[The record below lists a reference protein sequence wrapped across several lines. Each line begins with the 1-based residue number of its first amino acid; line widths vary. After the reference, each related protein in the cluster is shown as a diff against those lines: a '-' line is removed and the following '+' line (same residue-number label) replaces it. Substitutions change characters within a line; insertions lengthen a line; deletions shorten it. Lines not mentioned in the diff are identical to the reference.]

1 MIHRSQPRR
10 LNKDTDERLLKF
22 DEMKEAINVL
32 VKASAD
38 GDEGAVKMAEGNS
51 PISFVSGESLPSG
64 VNTVI
69 GSVTDEDA
77 LVVYFFVQ
85 NSLGNHT
92 VCGYS
97 SNLNKCFIVYQSSA
111 LSFQEN
117 GFVKADIVKNRRVSS
132 AGALLIDPSYE
143 TPDAE
148 FEFGGGDDDPGEGIS
163 LFANQVN
170 YEFTFDLSL
179 ELTKRGNAIGRDF
192 YGDTGQ
198 VIQNL
203 IDNDAFAATVNFF
216 TANGGQQNL
225 YDGEED
231 ITNENTAF
239 QLNRVVE
246 SYSYAVVDGKPCLVA
261 SGTVFVNPNKLD
273 DAGAELRVGLFF
285 TPVFAELA
293 GERTL
298 LGNEEASLSVD
309 PVSVFFDEPGANIST
324 NPVEVVSTVQFG
336 GPFEVGYV
344 DTPKISDLFSA
355 NPSDYNNS
363 AAAGNLQFSI
373 KTISVDGATGL
384 NSLQNFALPS
394 TPIEDAFFV
403 GRLAIDFEG
412 SDWYQLADDT
422 VNQSFVSLSNNFSS
436 LDFGTDQAG
445 L

>member
-77 LVVYFFVQ
+77 LVIYFFVQ

-143 TPDAE
+143 TPDTE

-163 LFANQVN
+163 LFAKQVN

-203 IDNDAFAATVNFF
+203 IDNDAFVGTVNFF
-216 TANGGQQNL
+216 TSASQQNL
-225 YDGEED
+225 YDGAED
-231 ITNENTAF
+231 ITNECSVF
-239 QLNRVVE
+239 ELNRVVE
-246 SYSYAVVDGKPCLVA
+246 NYSYAVVDGKPCLVA

-273 DAGAELRVGLFF
+273 DAGAELRVELFF
-285 TPVFAELA
+285 NPVFAELA

-298 LGNEEASLSVD
+298 LGNEEASVSVD
-309 PVSVFFDEPGANIST
+309 PVSVFFDEPGANISS
-324 NPVEVVSTVQFG
+324 NPVEVISTVQFG

-344 DTPKISDLFSA
+344 STPKISDLFST
-355 NPSDYNNS
+355 NPADYNNS
-363 AAAGNLQFSI
+363 TAAANLQLSI
-373 KTISVDGATGL
+373 KTISVDDATGL
-384 NSLQNFALPS
+384 SSLQNFALPT

-403 GRLAIDFEG
+403 ARLNIDFEG
-412 SDWYQLADDT
+412 SDWYQLADNT
-422 VNQSFVSLSNNFSS
+422 VNQSFISLSNNFNG
-436 LDFGTDQAG
+436 LDFGIDQSG
-445 L
+445 F

>member
-77 LVVYFFVQ
+77 LVIYFFVQ

-143 TPDAE
+143 TPDTE

-163 LFANQVN
+163 LFAKQVN

-203 IDNDAFAATVNFF
+203 IDNDAFVGTVNFF
-216 TANGGQQNL
+216 TSASQQNL
-225 YDGEED
+225 YDGAED
-231 ITNENTAF
+231 ITNECSVF
-239 QLNRVVE
+239 ELNRVVE
-246 SYSYAVVDGKPCLVA
+246 NYAYAVVDGKPCLVA

-273 DAGAELRVGLFF
+273 DAGAELRVELFF
-285 TPVFAELA
+285 NPVFAELA

-298 LGNEEASLSVD
+298 LGNEEASVSVD
-309 PVSVFFDEPGANIST
+309 PVSVFFDEPGANISS
-324 NPVEVVSTVQFG
+324 NPVEVISTVQFG

-344 DTPKISDLFSA
+344 STPKISDLFST
-355 NPSDYNNS
+355 NPADYNNS
-363 AAAGNLQFSI
+363 TAAANLQLSI
-373 KTISVDGATGL
+373 KTISVDDATGL
-384 NSLQNFALPS
+384 SSLQNFALPT

-403 GRLAIDFEG
+403 ARLNIDFEG
-412 SDWYQLADDT
+412 SDWYQLADNT
-422 VNQSFVSLSNNFSS
+422 VNQSFISLSNNFNG
-436 LDFGTDQAG
+436 LDFGIDQSG
-445 L
+445 F

>member
-51 PISFVSGESLPSG
+51 PISFVSGESLPPG

-77 LVVYFFVQ
+77 LVIYFFVQ
-85 NSLGNHT
+85 NNLGNHT

-143 TPDAE
+143 TPDTE

-163 LFANQVN
+163 LFAKQVN

-203 IDNDAFAATVNFF
+203 IDNDAFVGTVNFF
-216 TANGGQQNL
+216 TSASQQNL
-225 YDGEED
+225 YDGAED
-231 ITNENTAF
+231 ITNEDSVF
-239 QLNRVVE
+239 ELNRVVE
-246 SYSYAVVDGKPCLVA
+246 NYAYAVVDGKPCLVA

-273 DAGAELRVGLFF
+273 DAGAELRVELFF
-285 TPVFAELA
+285 NPVFAELA

-298 LGNEEASLSVD
+298 LGNEEASVSVD
-309 PVSVFFDEPGANIST
+309 PVSVFFDEPGANISS
-324 NPVEVVSTVQFG
+324 NPVEVISTVQFG

-344 DTPKISDLFSA
+344 STPKISDLFST
-355 NPSDYNNS
+355 NPADYNNS
-363 AAAGNLQFSI
+363 TAAANLQLSI
-373 KTISVDGATGL
+373 KTISVDDATGL
-384 NSLQNFALPS
+384 SSLQNFALPT

-403 GRLAIDFEG
+403 ARLNIDFEG
-412 SDWYQLADDT
+412 SDWYQLADNT
-422 VNQSFVSLSNNFSS
+422 VNQSFISLSNNFNG
-436 LDFGTDQAG
+436 LDFGIDQSG
-445 L
+445 F